1 MERAAPKVS
10 PIDGYAAALLD
21 IAASEADER
30 EAIDEMYRALSGLD
44 GNAELTDA
52 LADPRIPGERKEGI
66 VNDLIGARASKV
78 TVAAVNFVVA
88 AGQAKSLGDIAAR
101 LAELAADAE
110 GEVVAEVRAPFEL
123 DDSQIERLAAAL
135 AKSTGKRIQVK
146 VIVDPTVIGG
156 VVAKVGDTVLD
167 GSVQHRFTELRE
179 QWG

>member
-1 MERAAPKVS
+1 MATAASKVS
-10 PIDGYAAALLD
+10 PVDGYAAALLD
-21 IAASEADER
+21 IAASEADESA
-30 EAIDEMYRALSGLD
+30 AIDEMYRALSGLN
-44 GNAELTDA
+44 GNTELTDV

-88 AGQAKSLGDIAAR
+88 AGQAKSLGDIAAK

-110 GEVVAEVRAPFEL
+110 GEVVAEVRAPFDL
-123 DDSQIERLAAAL
+123 DDSQIERLSAAL
-135 AKSTGKRIQVK
+135 AKATGKRIQVK
-146 VIVDPTVIGG
+146 VVVDPTVIGG

-167 GSVQHRFTELRE
+167 GSVQHRFAELRE